1 MHLRTF
7 TSLFVFLRICMYGYL
22 SFQELISLLYH
33 IIYKAIIC
41 TKKVFS
47 GESYGTYGYN
57 KQDKFVFVGR
67 SAFDTFAWG
76 RNISEH
82 KAWIS
87 TDTHFKNNEEK
98 IITKNGDNLLSIDN
112 IKEMA
117 YMSIATTLSK
127 LTFKKINFVSFT
139 KTFSLLYKLD

>member
-67 SAFDTFAWG
+67 SAFGTFAWR

-98 IITKNGDNLLSIDN
+98 IITKNGDNLLSID
-112 IKEMA
+112 A
-117 YMSIATTLSK
+117 S
-127 LTFKKINFVSFT
+127 LTNK
-139 KTFSLLYKLD
+139 

>member
-1 MHLRTF
+1 
-7 TSLFVFLRICMYGYL
+7 MYGYL

-57 KQDKFVFVGR
+57 KQDKFVVEGR

-76 RNISEH
+76 RNIS
-82 KAWIS
+82 
-87 TDTHFKNNEEK
+87 
-98 IITKNGDNLLSIDN
+98 
-112 IKEMA
+112 
-117 YMSIATTLSK
+117 
-127 LTFKKINFVSFT
+127 
-139 KTFSLLYKLD
+139 

>member
-41 TKKVFS
+41 TKKLFS

-57 KQDKFVFVGR
+57 KQDKFAFMGR
-67 SAFDTFAWG
+67 SAFDAFAWG
-76 RNISEH
+76 RDISEH

-87 TDTHFKNNEEK
+87 ADTHYKNNEE
-98 IITKNGDNLLSIDN
+98 NGFY
-112 IKEMA
+112 A
-117 YMSIATTLSK
+117 
-127 LTFKKINFVSFT
+127 V
-139 KTFSLLYKLD
+139 

>member
-57 KQDKFVFVGR
+57 KLDKFVFVGR

-87 TDTHFKNNEEK
+87 TDTHFKNNEE
-98 IITKNGDNLLSIDN
+98 NGFY
-112 IKEMA
+112 A
-117 YMSIATTLSK
+117 
-127 LTFKKINFVSFT
+127 V
-139 KTFSLLYKLD
+139 